1 MPNCCTLHILPFQLS
16 LSRFIFI
23 SLPMTRI
30 NHRSSLPL
38 TEPWKKKKPSESLSF
53 FLLYYSGE
61 PHRKS
66 KFEPIWDKTPFGKR
80 SNFFKNKFS
89 WVGAPFTKTTMTLV
103 IIHIIIWKIG
113 SNISCVTKD
122 CSRPWLVLIILVSA
136 FLFKH
141 CHFICRVAGVGD
153 CVKIFCCHYVSCLV
167 VGFHW
172 KLFQSTMAFVESS
185 LKALQKHEKLNF
197 ANNYC
202 MLGGPSFQR
211 RSRGPPTSATLF
223 HCTSLRILMHIFWQQ
238 ILLIWRLLLLHHS
251 SNIQNLHQ
259 ALAIATSS
267 LWFIFH
273 ILMAAHEEDG

>member
-1 MPNCCTLHILPFQLS
+1 
-16 LSRFIFI
+16 
-23 SLPMTRI
+23 
-30 NHRSSLPL
+30 
-38 TEPWKKKKPSESLSF
+38 
-53 FLLYYSGE
+53 
-61 PHRKS
+61 
-66 KFEPIWDKTPFGKR
+66 
-80 SNFFKNKFS
+80 
-89 WVGAPFTKTTMTLV
+89 MTLV

-122 CSRPWLVLIILVSA
+122 CSRPWLVLIILVSV
-136 FLFKH
+136 FLYKH

-223 HCTSLRILMHIFWQQ
+223 HCTSLWILMHIFWQQ